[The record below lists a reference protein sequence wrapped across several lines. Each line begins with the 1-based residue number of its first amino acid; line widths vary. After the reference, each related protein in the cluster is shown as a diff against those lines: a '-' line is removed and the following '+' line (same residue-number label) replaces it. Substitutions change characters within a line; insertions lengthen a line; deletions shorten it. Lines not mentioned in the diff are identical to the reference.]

1 VLNDQGGYMSPKLQ
15 QVLNELDRLTTE
27 ERWQVIEYLMPQF
40 QERFIDKEGSEKNM
54 MQTTSQLSPEKRARA
69 KRVLKSTR
77 GSWGSKTLD
86 EIDAE
91 LNRQR
96 YEDWGE

>member
-1 VLNDQGGYMSPKLQ
+1 MNPKLQ
-15 QVLNELDRLTTE
+15 QVLNELNRLTTE

-40 QERFIDKEGSEKNM
+40 QERFIGKERSEKNQNL
-54 MQTTSQLSPEKRARA
+54 MQTTSQPSSEKRARA
-69 KRVLKSTR
+69 KSVLESTR

-96 YEDWGE
+96 REDWGE